1 MPKWILCCNLSVALL
16 LFAPIASAESD
27 YLCDAQ
33 QAAVN
38 QLPVLDEACPIG
50 DGLWG
55 KKPKRGDSL
64 FWIQCGMLSKPMPLA
79 TVKPFMN
86 ISRPIFGL
94 SLSPKARAV

>member
-38 QLPVLDEACPIG
+38 QLPVLDAACPIG

-55 KKPKRGDSL
+55 KKPKRGR
-64 FWIQCGMLSKPMPLA
+64 LSVLDPVWHVKQTDAARHSKNPL
-79 TVKPFMN
+79 
-86 ISRPIFGL
+86 
-94 SLSPKARAV
+94 

>member
-38 QLPVLDEACPIG
+38 QLPVLDAACPIG
-50 DGLWG
+50 DGLWAKSPSG
-55 KKPKRGDSL
+55 ETL
-64 FWIQCGMLSKPMPLA
+64 C
-79 TVKPFMN
+79 
-86 ISRPIFGL
+86 FG
-94 SLSPKARAV
+94 SSVAC

>member
-38 QLPVLDEACPIG
+38 QLPVLDAACPIG
-50 DGLWG
+50 DA
-55 KKPKRGDSL
+55 
-64 FWIQCGMLSKPMPLA
+64 CGQKAQAGRLSVLDPVWHVKQTDAARHSKNPL
-79 TVKPFMN
+79 
-86 ISRPIFGL
+86 
-94 SLSPKARAV
+94 

>member
-38 QLPVLDEACPIG
+38 QLPVLDAACQLGMVCGAKSQAGRLSVLDPVWHVKQT
-50 DGLWG
+50 DAARHS
-55 KKPKRGDSL
+55 KKPL
-64 FWIQCGMLSKPMPLA
+64 
-79 TVKPFMN
+79 
-86 ISRPIFGL
+86 
-94 SLSPKARAV
+94 